1 MCEYSVL
8 ELAALF
14 CCIGLKMSWFM
25 LL

>member
-8 ELAALF
+8 ELATLF